1 MHEVTVN
8 VRKSRV
14 VLSRKLLEKGGG
26 GVWLFLEDGMK
37 LRKQ

>member
-1 MHEVTVN
+1 MTVN

-26 GVWLFLEDGMK
+26 GAWLFLEDRMR